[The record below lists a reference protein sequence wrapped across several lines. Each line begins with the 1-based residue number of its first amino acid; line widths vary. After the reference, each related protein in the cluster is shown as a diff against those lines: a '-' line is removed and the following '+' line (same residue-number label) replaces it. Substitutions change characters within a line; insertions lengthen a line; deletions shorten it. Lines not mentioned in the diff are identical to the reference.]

1 MDVGCGGGW
10 LAHGLALHHGLRVD
24 ALDFTPEPLE
34 QARALAPL
42 LGTVPLVRF
51 REGDLLNLRPPPLY
65 DLITCLGV
73 LHHTAD
79 PIRALERLVRML
91 APGGHIYLGLYHAPG
106 RRRCLVD
113 TARGRADR
121 RVPSATR
128 LHGR

>member
-51 REGDLLNLRPPPLY
+51 REERSAQSCSPSESSTPGRGGDVRCKRTGN
-65 DLITCLGV
+65 
-73 LHHTAD
+73 
-79 PIRALERLVRML
+79 ALESSTING
-91 APGGHIYLGLYHAPG
+91 PLGP
-106 RRRCLVD
+106 
-113 TARGRADR
+113 
-121 RVPSATR
+121 
-128 LHGR
+128 